1 MQKQL
6 IIGVLLVLT
15 VILAACSSNIE
26 PTPLPGD
33 DGYPGEVSWEEAVEL
48 LYTGDVVGVTQLHNL
63 TVTLEMDDGSLVKTI
78 EPEIDAIFYEI
89 EKCGQPCEG
98 MWLATE

>member
-6 IIGVLLVLT
+6 IKGVLLILT
-15 VILAACSSNIE
+15 IVLAACSSNGE
-26 PTPLPGD
+26 PTPQPGD
-33 DGYPGEVSWEEAVEL
+33 EGYPSEVKWEEAVEL

-63 TVTLEMDDGSLVKTI
+63 TVTLEMKDGSQVKTI
-78 EPEIDAIFYEI
+78 EPEIDAIFREI
-89 EKCGQPCEG
+89 EKCGRPCEG